1 MKREILI
8 GTIMILLVPQ
18 LSWGQIPQTMSYQG
32 VVTDVNGVAVSGG
45 SLDFTFRLWDA
56 ATAGMQYWDETQPGV
71 AVAINTGIFNVI
83 LGSVNPLNIPFDKQY
98 WLGITIGTDPELTP
112 RVQLTSSPYSLNS
125 QTAVSAQMLFF
136 QSGEMGPIV
145 AYIGLGTLSTTE
157 SHNQFILLKAGAISS
172 FNIKVSSNSLNDIT
186 TLTLRKNGVDTAIV
200 VTIPASTTGNFSTA
214 QTISFNAYD
223 EISFEINSS
232 SASSGLI
239 GFITVSLLYSL

>member
-1 MKREILI
+1 MIRAILI
-8 GTIMILLVPQ
+8 GTIMILIVPQ
-18 LSWGQIPQTMSYQG
+18 LIWGQIPQTMSYQG
-32 VVTDVNGVAVSGG
+32 VVTDINGVAVSGG
-45 SLDFTFRLWDA
+45 SLDFTFKLWDD
-56 ATAGMQYWDETQPGV
+56 ATAGTLLWDETQPGV

-157 SHNQFILLKAGAISS
+157 SHNQFILLKA
-172 FNIKVSSNSLNDIT
+172 
-186 TLTLRKNGVDTAIV
+186 
-200 VTIPASTTGNFSTA
+200 
-214 QTISFNAYD
+214 
-223 EISFEINSS
+223 
-232 SASSGLI
+232 
-239 GFITVSLLYSL
+239 